1 MDPYP
6 ELTALRNAPHILI
19 MGILNVTE
27 DSFSDGGKWLNPQAA
42 LQHAQDM
49 MNAGAAIIDIGAE
62 STRPGAH
69 RVPEE
74 TELQRDVS
82 MVKALAPLARACWC
96 VISIDT
102 TRASVARACLDAG
115 AQIINDVSGGCLD
128 PHMADLIA
136 SRHCLYIVQRWNS
149 WLIGSTFGGTHLK
162 TSTQTVVADVSARL
176 KEQVQNV
183 LNAGVSPS
191 QIIVDPGL
199 GFGIAGPQLNC
210 TLIAHTDQLRQLGY
224 PVLIGASRKRFLR
237 DVAEQGQPSPTA
249 PDSPD
254 SPDSPSHSS
263 VPDLARLDAL
273 TAVVSAV
280 AARQG
285 AWAVRVHNVPVNRD
299 AVALQSQLSTANTFN
314 QGSDVQ

>member
-6 ELTALRNAPHILI
+6 ELTALRNAPHTLI

-27 DSFSDGGKWLNPQAA
+27 DSFSDGGKWLDPQAA

-49 MNAGAAIIDIGAE
+49 MDAGAAIIDIGAE

-74 TELQRDVS
+74 TELQRDVR
-82 MVKALAPLARACWC
+82 MVRALAPLARTSGC

-136 SRHCLYIVQRWNS
+136 SRHCLYVVQRWNS
-149 WLIGSTFGGTHLK
+149 WLTGSTFGGTHLK
-162 TSTQTVVADVSARL
+162 TSTKTVVVDVIARL
-176 KEQVQNV
+176 KEQVQDV
-183 LNAGVSPS
+183 LNVGVSPS

-237 DVAEQGQPSPTA
+237 DVAEQGQPAPTA
-249 PDSPD
+249 TDKSAP
-254 SPDSPSHSS
+254 HTLA
-263 VPDLARLDAL
+263 PDLTRLDAL
-273 TAVVSAV
+273 TAGVSAAV
-280 AARQG
+280 AREG
-285 AWAVRVHNVPVNRD
+285 AWAVRVHNVPVNKD
-299 AVALQSQLSTANTFN
+299 ALALQSQLSTANTVN